1 MTEGGRLKEADR
13 KQMPDA
19 KAAAEQPGPETEKEE
34 PARSAEGSG
43 GEVAQEAHE
52 AVQQPEK
59 AGTEAEDAAAESAAS
74 AQLIAELQNENE
86 QLLNR
91 LHRMQADFDNY
102 RKRLANEKKEWF
114 TQAVCELISELL
126 PVIDNLERALAAEGS
141 VESVREGVKLVHKQ
155 LMEIL
160 GKQGLQVI
168 EACGKEFDPVYHHAV
183 MQVECDEPE
192 NTVVEELQ
200 KGYKVNERV
209 IRPSLV
215 KVAK

>member
-1 MTEGGRLKEADR
+1 MTEEGRLEADR
-13 KQMPDA
+13 EQMPDK
-19 KAAAEQPGPETEKEE
+19 KAATEQPGSETEKEG
-34 PARSAEGSG
+34 PARSADSSVQKE
-43 GEVAQEAHE
+43 AQEAQE
-52 AVQQPEK
+52 AVQQPENVETK
-59 AGTEAEDAAAESAAS
+59 AEDTAAAESDAN
-74 AQLIAELQNENE
+74 AQLITELQAENE

-102 RKRLANEKKEWF
+102 RKRTANEKKEWF

-126 PVIDNLERALAAEGS
+126 PVIDNLERALVAEGS
-141 VESVREGVKLVHKQ
+141 LESVREGVQLVHKQ